1 MDTEEAKKQEYG
13 ELMSG
18 GRSGCSDL
26 GQGEDGVVS
35 VFWTVQLESEQL
47 CLFWGRGWVDAFLHP
62 YHHTVELLCT
72 ALHGSWSSKS
82 TLMLC

>member
-1 MDTEEAKKQEYG
+1 
-13 ELMSG
+13 MSG

-62 YHHTVELLCT
+62 YPHTVGLFL
-72 ALHGSWSSKS
+72 
-82 TLMLC
+82 